1 MVILLIRVLHISK
14 RYNGLR
20 LIRLA
25 SVDCLIR
32 TLAPWLA
39 MFAAKPLVDLL
50 CLWYPFLVRPLGVLA
65 FTTAFLLIGDVIVHL
80 SAGLPSIAQS
90 AGDTGPS
97 LLESAASGA
106 KLRLLVDTQHLL
118 LLDAIQVTCRFRI
131 LK

>member
-1 MVILLIRVLHISK
+1 MVILLILILHVSK
-14 RYNGLR
+14 GYDGLR

-25 SVDCLIR
+25 SKDCLIR

-50 CLWYPFLVRPLGVLA
+50 CLRYPFLVRPLSVLV

-80 SAGLPSIAQS
+80 SARLPSIAQS
-90 AGDTGPS
+90 AGDTGPG

-106 KLRLLVDTQHLL
+106 KLRLLVDIQHLL
-118 LLDAIQVTCRFRI
+118 LL
-131 LK
+131 